1 MNNCKVTKAQA
12 ILDQAEY
19 GSLDSYQI
27 NMLVE
32 MINKLSDQADNV
44 DLLIDEIVRVR
55 ILSRQCKDEKD
66 ASAIAY
72 EIEEVCNRAIS
83 TVKRSI
89 PLCNEIEHLKEYK
102 RKTVTAERLLFV
114 LERAPSSP
122 IQARL
127 AHKIED
133 WYEDNKAKI
142 LDMIG

>member
-66 ASAIAY
+66 ASAITY